1 MNVAGILKSKG
12 SDIVT
17 ATPEGSLR
25 DVATTLASHKIGA
38 IVVTDTSGSVV
49 GIFSERDLVRAIAA
63 TGEGALND
71 RIRDHMTK
79 EVVTCAREDTV
90 ADLMTKMTEGRFR
103 HLPVVEDGA
112 LIGIISIGDVVK
124 RRIQETEQEVEAMRG
139 YIASG

>member
-12 SDIVT
+12 SEIVT
-17 ATPEGSLR
+17 AGPQETLR
-25 DVATTLASHKIGA
+25 EVAGTLASRKIGA
-38 IVVTDTSGSVV
+38 IVVTEASGAVA
-49 GIFSERDLVRAIAA
+49 GIFSERDLVGAIAA
-63 TGEGALND
+63 TGESALND
-71 RIRDHMTK
+71 KVRDHMTK
-79 EVVTCAREDTV
+79 DVVTCMRDESV
-90 ADLMTKMTEGRFR
+90 ADLMVKMTDGRFR

>member
-1 MNVAGILKSKG
+1 MNVASILKTKG

-17 ATPEGSLR
+17 ATADGTLR
-25 DVATTLASHKIGA
+25 DIAATLASHKIGA
-38 IVVTDTSGSVV
+38 IVVTDASGSVV

-63 TGEGALND
+63 TGEGALKE
-71 RIRDHMTK
+71 RVRDHMTK
-79 EVVTCAREDTV
+79 DVVTCGREDTV
-90 ADLMTKMTEGRFR
+90 ADLMSKMTEGRFR
-103 HLPVVEDGA
+103 HLPVVEDDA